1 MFWPIIFFGD
11 RYTSLSAESQK
22 ISLQQFVLNY
32 IYRWTGGQ
40 QVFGPLGALSS
51 LLIELLEN
59 MISWITFV
67 NFLGKRLKMGFS
79 FFPLTIWIMKMD

>member
-1 MFWPIIFFGD
+1 MNW
-11 RYTSLSAESQK
+11 
-22 ISLQQFVLNY
+22 
-32 IYRWTGGQ
+32 GQ

-59 MISWITFV
+59 MISWIAFV